1 MLIIDFLPTVDGY
14 RLVVDEDKND
24 QIIERIRLWRNKQ
37 LLATDWTQLADAPVD
52 KVAWATY
59 RQELRDLPSS
69 NADALKIVLPNKP
82 TGGN

>member
-82 TGGN
+82 A